1 MKQLFIFI
9 LFLPLLGCGN
19 IIKNKQTS
27 ADFNCPKVFFSSDE
41 GVYIDYS
48 ISLDDITIKAE
59 FNNYAINK
67 KCQQQDN
74 LAVIPLDILIV
85 AKPMNNL
92 EESFITLP
100 VYISLLDDNDEVLET
115 QYFSV
120 SGLINKNAETNIFIE
135 SDVTDRLQI
144 VTQQLETTQL
154 VLGFMLD
161 NEKREL
167 LN

>member
-27 ADFNCPKVFFSSDE
+27 IDFNCPRVFFSSDDRI
-41 GVYIDYS
+41 YIDNS

-85 AKPMNNL
+85 ANPISNL
-92 EESFITLP
+92 EESFISLP
-100 VYISLLDDNDEVLET
+100 VYIALLDNNDEVLET

-120 SGLINKNAETNIFIE
+120 SGLVNKNTETNKFIE

-144 VTQQLETTQL
+144 ITQELETTQL
-154 VLGFMLD
+154 VIGFMLD
-161 NEKREL
+161 NGKKDL
-167 LN
+167 LD

>member
-1 MKQLFIFI
+1 MKRLFIFI
-9 LFLPLLGCGN
+9 LFLPILGCGN

-27 ADFNCPKVFFSSDE
+27 IDFNCPRVFFSSDDRI
-41 GVYIDYS
+41 YIDNS

-59 FNNYAINK
+59 FNNYATNK
-67 KCQQQDN
+67 KCQLQEN

-100 VYISLLDDNDEVLET
+100 VYISLLDDNDEILET

-120 SGLINKNAETNIFIE
+120 SGIMNKNTETNIFME
-135 SDVTDRLQI
+135 SDITDRLRI

-161 NEKREL
+161 KKKRNL
-167 LN
+167 IN

>member
-1 MKQLFIFI
+1 MKQLFIII

-27 ADFNCPKVFFSSDE
+27 TDFNCPRVFFSSDDR
-41 GVYIDYS
+41 VFIDNS

-74 LAVIPLDILIV
+74 IAVIFLDILII
-85 AKPMNNL
+85 ANPMNNL
-92 EESFITLP
+92 EESFISLP
-100 VYISLLDDNDEVLET
+100 VYISLLDNNDEILET
-115 QYFSV
+115 QYFAV
-120 SGLINKNAETNIFIE
+120 SGLINKNNETKIFIE
-135 SDVTDRLQI
+135 SDITDRLRI

-161 NEKREL
+161 NEKRNL